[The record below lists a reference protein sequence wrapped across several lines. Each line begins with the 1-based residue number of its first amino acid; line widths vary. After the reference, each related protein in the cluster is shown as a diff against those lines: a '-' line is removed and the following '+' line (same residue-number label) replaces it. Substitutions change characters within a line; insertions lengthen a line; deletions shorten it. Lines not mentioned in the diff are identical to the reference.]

1 MPVSSFQSE
10 SATNRLDY
18 LKSESTDNIMEQL
31 ELPFPMSKKERVA
44 LTRQYAELKQIIC
57 ALMKQLEAIGA
68 KLDHEDKNV
77 D

>member
-1 MPVSSFQSE
+1 MQ
-10 SATNRLDY
+10 
-18 LKSESTDNIMEQL
+18 QL
-31 ELPFPMSKKERVA
+31 ELPFPMSKTERVA
-44 LTRQYAELKQIIC
+44 LTRQYAELSQIIS